1 VKAFLKAG
9 VLSEDGA
16 ERDTITGTPKGGS
29 SHRCSATSRSR
40 PSTSTSP
47 GRGRRWG
54 HRVLASG
61 ADARGWPTTGWC
73 GTRTTLS
80 SWWPAAARMPRACAQ
95 VAAILA
101 EMGLRL
107 SEAKTRVVHIDE
119 GLEFLGFRIQ
129 RHPRRGTTRR
139 HIYTYPSKAAVAAV
153 KTKVRAATRQGTNQP
168 LAALLRRLNPVLRGW
183 ANYFWHGCP
192 RQPSTTAR
200 LRLAPGRFLTSP
212 QAPSD
217 VLGAATPTLP
227 ACMVAG
233 TGRDDAPRSDAG
245 ARHPVP
251 LAGRPHPLAVALE
264 RADTRDSCVAQRHQH
279 VESPLRGNAHGG
291 ASRGNGPAQGR
302 HRAPARPYDLL
313 RSGATAAVLGHRVM
327 APPPWG
333 PSCAPSP
340 SGTSASSTGSP
351 SSYSCARGRPVRA
364 PVMGR

>member
-1 VKAFLKAG
+1 
-9 VLSEDGA
+9 
-16 ERDTITGTPKGGS
+16 
-29 SHRCSATSRSR
+29 
-40 PSTSTSP
+40 
-47 GRGRRWG
+47 
-54 HRVLASG
+54 
-61 ADARGWPTTGWC
+61 
-73 GTRTTLS
+73 
-80 SWWPAAARMPRACAQ
+80 
-95 VAAILA
+95 
-101 EMGLRL
+101 
-107 SEAKTRVVHIDE
+107 
-119 GLEFLGFRIQ
+119 
-129 RHPRRGTTRR
+129 
-139 HIYTYPSKAAVAAV
+139 
-153 KTKVRAATRQGTNQP
+153 
-168 LAALLRRLNPVLRGW
+168 VLRGW

-245 ARHPVP
+245 ALHPVP

-291 ASRGNGPAQGR
+291 ASRGNGPAQRATLRPGSTLRPDAIRRHGR
-302 HRAPARPYDLL
+302 GTRPPRD
-313 RSGATAAVLGHRVM
+313 G
-327 APPPWG
+327 PPPWG